1 MEDIR
6 LIITIILFVVVILLS
21 VVMESIKPIIILLFL
36 TILGCVAYL
45 IAFKGVNN
53 ITDFINE
60 LTTIVFP
67 KV

>member
-6 LIITIILFVVVILLS
+6 LVITIILFVVILLS

-45 IAFKGVNN
+45 IAFKGVKN

-60 LTTIVFP
+60 LTAIVFP
-67 KV
+67 EV

>member
-6 LIITIILFVVVILLS
+6 LITTIILFIVILLS

-45 IAFKGVNN
+45 IVFKGVKNV
-53 ITDFINE
+53 TDFVNE

-67 KV
+67 EV

>member
-6 LIITIILFVVVILLS
+6 LIITIILFVVILLS

-36 TILGCVAYL
+36 TILSCVAYL

-67 KV
+67 EV

>member
-1 MEDIR
+1 MDDIR
-6 LIITIILFVVVILLS
+6 LIITIILFVVILLS

-45 IAFKGVNN
+45 IAFKGVKN

-60 LTTIVFP
+60 ITTIVFP
-67 KV
+67 EV

>member
-6 LIITIILFVVVILLS
+6 LIITIILFVVILLS

-36 TILGCVAYL
+36 MVLGCVAYL
-45 IAFKGVNN
+45 IVFKGVNN

-60 LTTIVFP
+60 ITTIVFP
-67 KV
+67 EV

>member
-6 LIITIILFVVVILLS
+6 LIITIILFIVILLS

-45 IAFKGVNN
+45 ITFKGVKD
-53 ITDFINE
+53 ITDLVNE

-67 KV
+67 EV

>member
-6 LIITIILFVVVILLS
+6 LIITVILFIVILLS

-60 LTTIVFP
+60 IPTIVFP
-67 KV
+67 EV

>member
-6 LIITIILFVVVILLS
+6 LIITIILFVVILLS

-36 TILGCVAYL
+36 MVLGYVAYL
-45 IAFKGVNN
+45 IVFKGVKN
-53 ITDFINE
+53 ITDFVNE

-67 KV
+67 EV

>member
-6 LIITIILFVVVILLS
+6 LIITIILFVVILLS
-21 VVMESIKPIIILLFL
+21 VVMESIKPIVVLLFL
-36 TILGCVAYL
+36 TALGCVSYL

-60 LTTIVFP
+60 ITTIVFP
-67 KV
+67 EV

>member
-6 LIITIILFVVVILLS
+6 LIITTILFVVILLS
-21 VVMESIKPIIILLFL
+21 VVMESVKPIIILLFL
-36 TILGCVAYL
+36 TVLGCVAYL

-60 LTTIVFP
+60 ITTIVFP
-67 KV
+67 EV

>member
-6 LIITIILFVVVILLS
+6 LIITIILFVVILLS

-36 TILGCVAYL
+36 TALGCVAYL
-45 IAFKGVNN
+45 IAFKGVKN
-53 ITDFINE
+53 ITDFVNE

-67 KV
+67 EV

>member
-6 LIITIILFVVVILLS
+6 LIITIILFIVILLS

-45 IAFKGVNN
+45 IVFKGIKD
-53 ITDFINE
+53 ITDFVNE

-67 KV
+67 EV

>member
-6 LIITIILFVVVILLS
+6 LIITIILFVVILLS
-21 VVMESIKPIIILLFL
+21 VVMESIKPIVVFLFL

-45 IAFKGVNN
+45 IAFKGVKN

-60 LTTIVFP
+60 LTAIVFP
-67 KV
+67 EV

>member
-6 LIITIILFVVVILLS
+6 LIITIILFVVILLS
-21 VVMESIKPIIILLFL
+21 VVMESIKPIIVLLFL
-36 TILGCVAYL
+36 TVLGCVAYL

-67 KV
+67 EV

>member
-6 LIITIILFVVVILLS
+6 LIITIILFVVILLS

-36 TILGCVAYL
+36 MILGCVTYL

-53 ITDFINE
+53 ITDFVNE
-60 LTTIVFP
+60 LTIIVFP
-67 KV
+67 EV

>member
-6 LIITIILFVVVILLS
+6 LIITIILFIVILLS
-21 VVMESIKPIIILLFL
+21 VVMESIKPIIIFLFL
-36 TILGCVAYL
+36 TLLGCVAYL

-60 LTTIVFP
+60 ITTIVFP
-67 KV
+67 EV

>member
-6 LIITIILFVVVILLS
+6 LIITIILFAVILLS

-36 TILGCVAYL
+36 TVLGCVAYL
-45 IAFKGVNN
+45 IVFKDVKD

-60 LTTIVFP
+60 LTAIVFP
-67 KV
+67 EV

>member
-6 LIITIILFVVVILLS
+6 LIITIILFVVILLS
-21 VVMESIKPIIILLFL
+21 VVIESIKPIIILLFL

-45 IAFKGVNN
+45 ITFKGVNN

-60 LTTIVFP
+60 LTAIVFP
-67 KV
+67 EV

>member
-6 LIITIILFVVVILLS
+6 LIITIILFAVILLS

-36 TILGCVAYL
+36 TVLGCVAYL
-45 IAFKGVNN
+45 IAFKGVKN
-53 ITDFINE
+53 ITDFVNE

-67 KV
+67 EV

>member
-6 LIITIILFVVVILLS
+6 LIITIILFVVILLS

-36 TILGCVAYL
+36 MVLGCVAYL

-60 LTTIVFP
+60 ITTIVFP
-67 KV
+67 EV

>member
-6 LIITIILFVVVILLS
+6 LIITIILFVVILLS

-36 TILGCVAYL
+36 MVLGCIAYL
-45 IAFKGVNN
+45 IVFKGVKDM
-53 ITDFINE
+53 TDFVNE

-67 KV
+67 EV

>member
-6 LIITIILFVVVILLS
+6 LIITIILFIVILLS

-36 TILGCVAYL
+36 AVLGCVAYL
-45 IAFKGVNN
+45 IAFKGVKN
-53 ITDFINE
+53 ITDFVNE

-67 KV
+67 EV

>member
-6 LIITIILFVVVILLS
+6 LIITIILFVVILLS
-21 VVMESIKPIIILLFL
+21 VVMESIKPIIVLLFL
-36 TILGCVAYL
+36 TVLCCVAYL

-67 KV
+67 GV

>member
-1 MEDIR
+1 MSKLSYVE
-6 LIITIILFVVVILLS
+6 FNLL
-21 VVMESIKPIIILLFL
+21 IILLFL

-53 ITDFINE
+53 ITDFVNE

-67 KV
+67 EV

>member
-6 LIITIILFVVVILLS
+6 LIITIILFVVILLS

-36 TILGCVAYL
+36 MVLGCVAYL
-45 IAFKGVNN
+45 IVFKGVKS
-53 ITDFINE
+53 ITDFVNE

-67 KV
+67 EV